1 MPAPRPHDLHAAA
14 QSKHNTA
21 GEGQPHRTLPA
32 AGDALIT
39 LPSLLFTS
47 ACPPTSHLGGTEAL
61 TTLFYMVKGG
71 AR

>member
-1 MPAPRPHDLHAAA
+1 MLQHRANITLLGRD
-14 QSKHNTA
+14 S
-21 GEGQPHRTLPA
+21 RTLPA

-47 ACPPTSHLGGTEAL
+47 ACPPTLHLGGTEAL

-71 AR
+71 AS